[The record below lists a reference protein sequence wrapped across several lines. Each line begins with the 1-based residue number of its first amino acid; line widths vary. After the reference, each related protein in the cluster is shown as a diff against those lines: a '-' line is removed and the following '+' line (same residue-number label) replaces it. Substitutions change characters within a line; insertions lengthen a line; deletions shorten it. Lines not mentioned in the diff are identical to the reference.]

1 MNKKRINIIFIILIY
16 LFIYLIFKENTFLS
30 NITFLSFKM
39 YILKVFPFLFIM
51 MILNNLLLKCNF
63 PYYFNKIF
71 KSDKLYIF
79 INSILSG
86 SPINA
91 ILIKN
96 YLENNNITEEDASK
110 IICFTS
116 FNNPLFLYN
125 YLTLILKDFN
135 NVLRVMGII
144 YFTNI
149 VIYLYFRKRIKIKTL
164 VKYQNYNLRKE
175 LFNIISES
183 TFNMIKIMGIIIF
196 FKIILDLVMTKNNII
211 ISLLKGLVEVTSGLN
226 SLTSLSTSVKIKE
239 IISYII
245 ISFMGLSIHMQISTI
260 LENYNINY
268 KYFYLSRLFLIILG
282 IIIILIL

>member
-16 LFIYLIFKENTFLS
+16 LFIYLIFKENTSLS

-125 YLTLILKDFN
+125 YLTLILKDSIN
-135 NVLRVMGII
+135 AIKIMGII

-196 FKIILDLVMTKNNII
+196 FKITLDLLMTKNNIV

-226 SLTSLSTSVKIKE
+226 SLTSLSTSAKIKE

-268 KYFYLSRLFLIILG
+268 KYFYLSRFFVIILG
-282 IIIILIL
+282 IILILIL

>member
-1 MNKKRINIIFIILIY
+1 MNKKRINIILIILIY
-16 LFIYLIFKENTFLS
+16 LFIYLIFRENTSLS
-30 NITFLSFKM
+30 NITFLSIKM

-125 YLTLILKDFN
+125 YLTLILKDSIN
-135 NVLRVMGII
+135 AIKIMGII

-149 VIYLYFRKRIKIKTL
+149 VIYLYFKKRIKIKTL

-196 FKIILDLVMTKNNII
+196 FKIILDLLMTKNNII

-226 SLTSLSTSVKIKE
+226 SLTNLSTSAKIKE

-245 ISFMGLSIHMQISTI
+245 ISFMGFSIHMQISTI
-260 LENYNINY
+260 LESYNINY
-268 KYFYLSRLFLIILG
+268 KYFYLSRFFTIILG
-282 IIIILIL
+282 IILILIL

>member
-16 LFIYLIFKENTFLS
+16 LFIYLIFKENASLS

-226 SLTSLSTSVKIKE
+226 SLTSLITSAKIKE

-245 ISFMGLSIHMQISTI
+245 ISFMGFSIHMQISTI

>member
-16 LFIYLIFKENTFLS
+16 LFIYLIFKENTSLS

-183 TFNMIKIMGIIIF
+183 TFNMIRIMGIIIF

-226 SLTSLSTSVKIKE
+226 SLTSLSTSAKIKE

-245 ISFMGLSIHMQISTI
+245 ISFMGLSIHMQISAI

-268 KYFYLSRLFLIILG
+268 KYFYLSRFFVIILG
-282 IIIILIL
+282 IILILIL

>member
-16 LFIYLIFKENTFLS
+16 LFIYLIFKENTSLS

-125 YLTLILKDFN
+125 YFTLILKDFN

-226 SLTSLSTSVKIKE
+226 SLTSLSTSAKIKE

-245 ISFMGLSIHMQISTI
+245 ISFMGLSIHMQISAI

-268 KYFYLSRLFLIILG
+268 KYFYLSRFFVIILG
-282 IIIILIL
+282 IILILIL

>member
-16 LFIYLIFKENTFLS
+16 LFIYLIFKENASLS

-63 PYYFNKIF
+63 SYYFNKIF

-96 YLENNNITEEDASK
+96 YLDNNCINEDNASK
-110 IICFTS
+110 LLCFTS

-125 YLTLILKDFN
+125 YLMLILNNIN
-135 NVLRVMGII
+135 NVIKIMGVI

-149 VIYLYFRKRIKIKTL
+149 VIFLYCKNKIKINTL
-164 VKYQNYNLRKE
+164 VKYQNYNLKKE

-196 FKIILDLVMTKNNII
+196 FKIILDLVMTKNNVL
-211 ISLLKGLVEVTSGLN
+211 ISLLKGLIEVTSGLN
-226 SLTSLSTSVKIKE
+226 TLIIVNTKDIIKE

-245 ISFMGLSIHMQISTI
+245 ISFMGFSIHMQISTI